1 MPAGLVSKNMETIYW
16 TCGGVA
22 NMVNIIVVRL
32 VTLVSI
38 NHLNWFMMVMN
49 IK

>member
-1 MPAGLVSKNMETIYW
+1 METIYW

-22 NMVNIIVVRL
+22 NMVNIIIVRL

-49 IK
+49 IKFVDC